1 MEDMWHEW
9 MLLTRRWTM
18 RYPSPCGYA
27 TISIFIVQFET
38 QTCISEAPSV
48 LRKWCPNF
56 QLRYWMV
63 DYCNVK
69 INALHE
75 TYPESK
81 VVLCN
86 FHKGQAWDKWM
97 RKKENCVK

>member
-1 MEDMWHEW
+1 
-9 MLLTRRWTM
+9 
-18 RYPSPCGYA
+18 
-27 TISIFIVQFET
+27 
-38 QTCISEAPSV
+38 
-48 LRKWCPNF
+48 
-56 QLRYWMV
+56 MV

-75 TYPESK
+75 TFPESK